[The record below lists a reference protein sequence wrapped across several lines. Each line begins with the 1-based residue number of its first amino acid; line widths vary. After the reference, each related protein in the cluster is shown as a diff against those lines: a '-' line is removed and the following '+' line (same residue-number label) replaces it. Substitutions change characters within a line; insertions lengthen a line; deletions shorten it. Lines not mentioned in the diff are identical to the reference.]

1 MGTLPTPPA
10 PPPSSEEE
18 RIKRRARTV
27 FLVVAG
33 ILAVAGL
40 TAVLFI
46 GVSLYS
52 LFDLGHSSPQPDA
65 PLVTRFQGHREAFQ
79 ELLLL
84 AWKDDGRDPGGRRV
98 REVAERPSLDAGERR
113 RYRQL
118 RRELGIDSVLTYNGE
133 ADFATAS
140 WGIVPSG
147 WEQGYTWRRDAASP
161 LVDDTQ
167 DNDSSG
173 EYVYRRLGGHWYLF
187 YGTW

>member
-10 PPPSSEEE
+10 PLPSSEEQ

-52 LFDLGHSSPQPDA
+52 LFDLGNSSPQPDD
-65 PLVTRFQGHREAFQ
+65 PLVSRFQGNREAFR

-84 AWKDDGRDPGGRRV
+84 AWKDDGREPGGRRV
-98 REVAERPSLDAGERR
+98 KEVAERPKLGARERR

-118 RRELGIDSVLTYNGE
+118 RRQLGIESVLLYNRE

-147 WEQGYTWRRDAASP
+147 WEQGYTWRRDGPSP
-161 LVDDTQ
+161 LVGDTQ
-167 DNDSSG
+167 DNDSSS
-173 EYVYRRLGGHWYLF
+173 EYVYRGLGAHWYLF

>member
-1 MGTLPTPPA
+1 MGTLPAPPA
-10 PPPSSEEE
+10 PLPSSEEQ

-52 LFDLGHSSPQPDA
+52 LFDLGNSSPQPDD
-65 PLVTRFQGHREAFQ
+65 PLVSRFQGNREAFR

-84 AWKDDGRDPGGRRV
+84 AWKDDGREPGGRRV
-98 REVAERPSLDAGERR
+98 KEVAERPQLGARERR

-118 RRELGIDSVLTYNGE
+118 RRQLGIESSCSTTERQTSPRLRGASCHPAGSRAIRGGVMPI
-133 ADFATAS
+133 ATR
-140 WGIVPSG
+140 G
-147 WEQGYTWRRDAASP
+147 
-161 LVDDTQ
+161 
-167 DNDSSG
+167 
-173 EYVYRRLGGHWYLF
+173 
-187 YGTW
+187 

>member
-1 MGTLPTPPA
+1 MGTLRAPPA
-10 PPPSSEEE
+10 PLPSSEEQ

-27 FLVVAG
+27 FLVVAAIVG
-33 ILAVAGL
+33 VAGL
-40 TAVLFI
+40 TAVLFV
-46 GVSLYS
+46 GVSLYA

-65 PLVTRFQGHREAFQ
+65 PLVARFQGHREAFR

-84 AWKDDGRDPGGRRV
+84 AWKDDGREPGGRRV
-98 REVAERPSLDAGERR
+98 RKVAERPGLDARERR

-118 RRELGIDSVLTYNGE
+118 RRELGIESVLLYNGE
-133 ADFATAS
+133 ADFDTAS

-147 WEQGYTWRRDAASP
+147 WEQGYTWMRDAPSP

-167 DNDSSG
+167 RHSSSS
-173 EYVYRRLGGHWYLF
+173 EYVYRRLGRHWYLF